1 MIDRATKLRW
11 RRKVRQRQRQIE
23 GIGSQTEEHIDKHF
37 FRRLGRLYEVRRF
50 IVSWVLLL
58 VVLIGGLVVQTRA
71 LGDYYLKLVPV
82 PGGIYSEGM
91 IGSYTNS
98 NPIFAVTDVNVSVS
112 RLLFAGLLTY
122 DKDNQL
128 TGDLADSWS
137 VDKTGKIYTVK
148 LRENLFWHDGEPLT
162 AKDVAFTIK
171 MIQNPDTRSSYFSA
185 WQGIKVA
192 ANNETR
198 EVTFTL
204 PTILASFPHS
214 LTTGILPEHK
224 LKDIEPGALR
234 GSLFNTIEPVG
245 SGPFKWKDIE
255 VVGST
260 VEQREQR
267 IALSS
272 YDKYH
277 FGRPHIDE
285 FIIRAFL
292 NEAPLIK
299 SFEEGK
305 LNAVVESLSMS
316 LTGSDVREVNVPLT
330 GAVMAFMNT
339 KAPKLADAKVRQALT
354 IATNH
359 EAVLSQL
366 SYQSVPVYGPLL
378 PEHVGYKADL
388 VQLAFDRERAAALLN
403 EAGWVIDPA
412 TGIRA
417 KDGQPLALTLNTLSS
432 VEYAAVSNQLQK
444 QWREIGVDLTVESL
458 DQSDLQSRIDE
469 RSYDLLVYGI
479 LMGLD
484 ADQFAYWH
492 SSQADA
498 RSQRRLNF
506 SDYESQAADEALEA
520 GRTRIDPQLRA
531 AKYTPFL
538 QAWRDEAPAIALY
551 RPRFLYTVYG
561 RLYNFNEK
569 SMNNPADRFNNVHE
583 WMIRTDRAVV
593 E

>member
-11 RRKVRQRQRQIE
+11 RRKVKQRQRQIE

-50 IVSWVLLL
+50 ILSWVLLL
-58 VVLIGGLVVQTRA
+58 LVLIGGLIVQTRA

-82 PGGIYSEGM
+82 KGGIYSEGM

-112 RLLFAGLLTY
+112 RLLFSGLLTY
-122 DKDNQL
+122 DNNSKLAN
-128 TGDLADSWS
+128 DLAEDWS
-137 VDKTGKIYTVK
+137 VDETGKVYKVK
-148 LRENLFWHDGEPLT
+148 LRDNLFWHDGEPLT
-162 AKDVAFTIK
+162 AEDVAFTIK

-192 ANNETR
+192 TSGPH
-198 EVTFTL
+198 EVKFTL

-224 LKDIEPGALR
+224 FQDVEPAALR
-234 GSLFNTIEPVG
+234 GSLFNTVEPVG

-255 VVGST
+255 VVGDT

-267 IALSS
+267 IALSA

-277 FGRPHIDE
+277 LGRPRIDE

-292 NEAPLIK
+292 NEAPLVK

-305 LNAVVESLSMS
+305 LNAVVDSSSMS
-316 LTGSDVREVNVPLT
+316 LGGNDVGEKNVPLT
-330 GAVMAFMNT
+330 GAVMAFLNT
-339 KAPKLADAKVRQALT
+339 KAPMLADTKVRQALT
-354 IATNH
+354 AATDRS
-359 EAVLSQL
+359 AVLSHL
-366 SYQSVPVYGPLL
+366 SYESVPVNGPLL
-378 PEHVGYKADL
+378 PEHIGYREDL
-388 VQLAFDRERAAALLN
+388 MQHAFNSERAAALLN

-417 KDGQPLALTLNTLSS
+417 KDGQPLRLTLNTLSS
-432 VEYAAVSNQLQK
+432 VEYAAVANQLQK
-444 QWREIGVDLTVESL
+444 QWREVGVDLTVDSL

-469 RSYDLLVYGI
+469 RSYDVLVYGI
-479 LMGLD
+479 LMGPD
-484 ADQFAYWH
+484 PDQFAYWH
-492 SSQADA
+492 STQADA

-506 SDYESQAADEALEA
+506 SDYASQAADEALEA
-520 GRTRIDPQLRA
+520 GRTRIDPELRA
-531 AKYTPFL
+531 AKYDPFL
-538 QAWRDEAPAIALY
+538 QAWRNDAPAIALY

-569 SMNNPADRFNNVHE
+569 SLNNPADRYNNVHE